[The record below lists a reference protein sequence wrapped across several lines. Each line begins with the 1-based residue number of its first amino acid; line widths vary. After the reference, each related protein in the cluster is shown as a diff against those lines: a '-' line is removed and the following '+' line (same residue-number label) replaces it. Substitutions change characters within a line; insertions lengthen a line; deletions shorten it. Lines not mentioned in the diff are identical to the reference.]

1 MNNTDLGDVKLWHF
15 TLQELYEALDF
26 YADST
31 TDQKDNAEVKATVQ
45 AFLSWFEDGW
55 NHQPTEEELAA
66 HYKSIAEP
74 YGGAL

>member
-1 MNNTDLGDVKLWHF
+1 MSNDLSDVKLWHF
-15 TLQELYEALDF
+15 TLQELYKAADF

-31 TDQKDNAEVKATVQ
+31 TDQKDNAEVRAAIR

-55 NHQPTEEELAA
+55 NHQPDQEELDV

-74 YGGAL
+74 YKGQL